1 MGNFNKGKKFGGD
14 RSFGG
19 DKGRSKGF
27 SSGRDRERPTM
38 HKAVCS
44 KCGNNCEVP
53 FRPTGSKPV
62 FCSDC
67 FKDKRD
73 DNPRDSRG
81 GRNSKPRF
89 DNKRSFQGGAKDT
102 PNYKA
107 QFEILNNKLDKIL
120 KMLNLDISEDI
131 KEPEY
136 KKFEKVVKEVDI
148 ISLKKAINKKE
159 EKKPVV
165 KKKKVV
171 EKALVKKK
179 IASKKVTAKKGDK
192 K

>member
-14 RSFGG
+14 RGFGG
-19 DKGRSKGF
+19 DKGRSQGF
-27 SSGRDRERPTM
+27 SSGRNRERPTM

-44 KCGNNCEVP
+44 NCGNNCEVP

-73 DNPRDSRG
+73 DNLRDSRG

-89 DNKRSFQGGAKDT
+89 DNKRSFQGDAKNIS
-102 PNYKA
+102 NYKV
-107 QFEILNNKLDKIL
+107 QFETLNNKLDKIL
-120 KMLNLDISEDI
+120 KMLNLDISEGI
-131 KEPEY
+131 KESKH

-148 ISLKKAINKKE
+148 ISLKKAIS
-159 EKKPVV
+159 P
-165 KKKKVV
+165 KKVS
-171 EKALVKKK
+171 K
-179 IASKKVTAKKGDK
+179 KKVTAKKGNK
-192 K
+192 KLIYKS